1 MTSNQ
6 TKAVLLARDIA
17 QGRVVAGDLSDNDWV
32 LLVLAA
38 GLSCTAISPA
48 VVSSRVLRNACAQA
62 GYFGSHALGGAAPR
76 QRPHA

>member
-6 TKAVLLARDIA
+6 TKAILLAHQIA
-17 QGRVVAGDLSDNDWV
+17 QGQIAGGDLSDHDWM

-38 GLSCTAISPA
+38 GLSCTAVSPA

-62 GYFGSHALGGAAPR
+62 GYFNAAGRGLVGRHTSHA
-76 QRPHA
+76 